1 MAAYPSIG
9 LRHKIKPLTKRIT
22 DISDAGDI
30 RSVDTGSDTVYRI
43 SLVHPIIND
52 TDRAT
57 LIAFYVA
64 NKNNVN
70 TITLAGDAY
79 DTQFESD
86 YEVDS
91 ISGTYFDVS
100 VTLIGTKS

>member
-1 MAAYPSIG
+1 
-9 LRHKIKPLTKRIT
+9 
-22 DISDAGDI
+22 
-30 RSVDTGSDTVYRI
+30 
-43 SLVHPIIND
+43 
-52 TDRAT
+52 
-57 LIAFYVA
+57 
-64 NKNNVN
+64 VN